1 MNNLKK
7 FLYTSIGVA
16 ILGLLL
22 IGYGQVQGLSRLEVD
37 NQMRTSTSTPVT
49 LSLYSRSAGQ
59 SATTTLNATTTF
71 QTIGIDLVDLNIQF
85 KGSST
90 DATLNWTYQFSDNF
104 MDWYGEDLAQT
115 ASARTITHSSTTL
128 VHSWNPEVASTTV
141 VRKNISI
148 EPIASRY
155 MRIIFTTTNA
165 TSSVHARV
173 ALKSEV
179 NR

>member
-7 FLYTSIGVA
+7 FLIGTLL
-16 ILGLLL
+16 LGLFLV
-22 IGYGQVQGLSRLEVD
+22 GYGQVVKGISRLETD
-37 NQMRTSTSTPVT
+37 YQLTTSTSTPVT
-49 LSLYSRSAGQ
+49 LSIYPQASTTD
-59 SATTTLNATTTF
+59 ATKTTQNATTTF
-71 QTIGIDLVDLNIQF
+71 QTTGIDYIDLNISFQ
-85 KGSST
+85 GSST
-90 DATLNWTYQFSDNF
+90 DATLNWTYEFSDNF

-128 VHSWNPEVASTTV
+128 AHSWNPQVASTTV

-148 EPIASRY
+148 NPIASRY

>member
-1 MNNLKK
+1 MDNFKK
-7 FLYTSIGVA
+7 FLIG
-16 ILGLLL
+16 ITLIGLFLV
-22 IGYGQVQGLSRLEVD
+22 GYGQVQGLSRLEVD
-37 NQMRTSTSTPVT
+37 HQMRTSTSTPVT
-49 LSLYSRSAGQ
+49 LSLYSRASGQ

-90 DATLNWTYQFSDNF
+90 DATLNWTYQFSDNN

-128 VHSWNPEVASTTV
+128 AHSWNPQVTSV

-148 EPIASRY
+148 DPIASKY